1 MPDLAD
7 LSEKKLLHLYHSAF
21 FKLFHIPLDWVKPN
35 NKTFTVCGKEHCH
48 PLCACLMEHEA
59 GVRMCESLTAKRI
72 RECRKTRRAL
82 LTECHAGLY
91 DLLIP
96 IFDEDEYLGC
106 LCAGQFILRMPS
118 AEELKVL
125 RKRLSFLSVPEE
137 KLSAFY
143 SGTRIFSEEQIEGL
157 KEMLF
162 LIAGYI
168 CETYGKSRFLES
180 VSHSPKIAT
189 AEAYIQKHYTRKLT
203 VGGIARSV
211 GMSESY
217 FLHEFSKQTGATPIA
232 YLNSYRIARAVE
244 LLRGSNL
251 NISETAF
258 ACGFQSVSHFN
269 RIFRRITGKPPGDY
283 RTGSR

>member
-7 LSEKKLLHLYHSAF
+7 LSEKKLLYLYHSAF

-48 PLCACLMEHEA
+48 PLCACIMEHAAGARLCEA
-59 GVRMCESLTAKRI
+59 LTAERI
-72 RECRKTRRAL
+72 QECRKTRRAL
-82 LTECHAGLY
+82 LTQCHAGLY

-96 IFDEDEYLGC
+96 IFDEDDYLGC

-118 AEELKVL
+118 TEEWTVIH
-125 RKRLSFLSVPEE
+125 RRLSFLAVPEE
-137 KLSAFY
+137 KLLAFY
-143 SGTRIFSEEQIEGL
+143 KNTPVFSEEQIEGL
-157 KEMLF
+157 KELLF
-162 LIAGYI
+162 LIIGYI
-168 CETYGKSRFLES
+168 CETYGKSKFLES
-180 VSHSPKIAT
+180 ASHSSKIAT
-189 AEAYIQKHYTRKLT
+189 AEVYIQKHYTRKLT

-217 FLHEFSKQTGATPIA
+217 FLHEFSKQTGSSPIV

-251 NISETAF
+251 NISEAAF
-258 ACGFQSVSHFN
+258 SCGFQSVSHFN
-269 RIFRRITGKPPGDY
+269 RIFRRITGKTPGDF
-283 RTGSR
+283 RIGSR